1 MHTFPQEAVRA
12 NAVKFRSGRGYSADM
27 RLTAEFTSEPF
38 EGEGTV
44 PTHADRA
51 VGALRAAGLEHDFGP
66 LGTSVEGDRDSVLD
80 ALRDALDA
88 AFTGGATR
96 VTVQIERTDD

>member
-1 MHTFPQEAVRA
+1 
-12 NAVKFRSGRGYSADM
+12 M

-38 EGEGTV
+38 EGEGDV
-44 PTHADRA
+44 PRHADRA
-51 VGALRAAGLEHDFGP
+51 VGVLRAAGLDHDFGP

-88 AFTGGATR
+88 AFSSGATR

>member
-1 MHTFPQEAVRA
+1 
-12 NAVKFRSGRGYSADM
+12 M

-38 EGEGTV
+38 EGEGEV

-51 VGALRAAGLEHDFGP
+51 VDVLREAGLEHDFGP
-66 LGTSVEGDRDSVLD
+66 LGTSMEGDRASVLD

-88 AFTGGATR
+88 AFSSGATR
-96 VTVQIERTDD
+96 VTIQVERTDD